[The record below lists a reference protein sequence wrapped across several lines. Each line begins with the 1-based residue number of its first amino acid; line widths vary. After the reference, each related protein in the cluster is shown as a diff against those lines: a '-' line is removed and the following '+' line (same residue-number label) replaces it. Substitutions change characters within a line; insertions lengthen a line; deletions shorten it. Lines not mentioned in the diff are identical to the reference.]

1 MSDIVT
7 VFDGWLGH
15 LRSEGRMTLQVPE
28 LALPRPFTT
37 PLMARGNPQTVDV
50 PEGWVWRLKV
60 DRKGERI
67 AVGRELGF
75 LGISPAGYASN
86 RDEIVAAWQAGCAR
100 IDRGFDA
107 KPETFD
113 RFAERHFAAVKAT
126 SLWVAGR
133 KSCPTYRAD
142 ALRSAVSRLRR
153 AGGE

>member
-1 MSDIVT
+1 MSDTVT

-28 LALPRPFTT
+28 FVLG
-37 PLMARGNPQTVDV
+37 GNPQTVDV
-50 PEGWVWRLKV
+50 PADWVWYLKV

-75 LGISPAGYASN
+75 LGISPAGYAAN
-86 RDEIVAAWQAGCAR
+86 RDEIIAAWQAGCAR

-113 RFAERHFAAVKAT
+113 DFAVQHFAAVKAT

-133 KSCPTYRAD
+133 ESCPMHRAD
-142 ALRSAVSRLRR
+142 ALRSAVSRFYST
-153 AGGE
+153 GGERCLT